1 MLGMNPKDLAKAM
14 KKMGIKQDE
23 IEAEE
28 VIIKCPDRDII
39 VKNPHVVR
47 INAMG
52 QDSLQISGDIQE
64 QESAAQ
70 ISDEDIKTVS
80 SQAKVTEEKAKK
92 ARIIA
97 LKALLKQMFSDLFLT
112 IRAEI

>member
-14 KKMGIKQDE
+14 KKMGNKQEE

-28 VIIKCPDRDII
+28 VIIKCADKDII

-52 QDSLQISGDIQE
+52 QDSLQISGEIIE
-64 QESAAQ
+64 QEAVVQ
-70 ISDEDIKTVS
+70 ISDEDVQTVA
-80 SQAKVTEEKAKK
+80 SQANVSEEDAKK
-92 ARIIA
+92 A
-97 LKALLKQMFSDLFLT
+97 LEENNGDLAQAIMSLQ
-112 IRAEI
+112 

>member
-1 MLGMNPKDLAKAM
+1 MLGVNPKDLAKAM

-28 VIIKCPDRDII
+28 VIIKCPDKDII

-47 INAMG
+47 VNAMG

-64 QESAAQ
+64 QEATSK
-70 ISDEDIKTVS
+70 ISDEDIKTVA
-80 SQAKVTEEKAKK
+80 SQANVSEEEAKK
-92 ARIIA
+92 A
-97 LKALLKQMFSDLFLT
+97 LEDNNGDLAQAIMSLQ
-112 IRAEI
+112 

>member
-14 KKMGIKQDE
+14 KKMGIKQEE

-28 VIIKCPDRDII
+28 VIIKCADKDII

-52 QDSLQISGDIQE
+52 QDSLQISGEIIE
-64 QESAAQ
+64 QEAVVQ
-70 ISDEDIKTVS
+70 ISDEDVQTVA
-80 SQAKVTEEKAKK
+80 SQANVSEKDAKK
-92 ARIIA
+92 ALEENNGDLAQAIIS
-97 LKALLKQMFSDLFLT
+97 LQ
-112 IRAEI
+112 

>member
-23 IEAEE
+23 IEADE
-28 VIIKCPDRDII
+28 VIIKCPDKVMI

-47 INAMG
+47 VNAMG

-64 QESAAQ
+64 QEATSE
-70 ISDEDIKTVS
+70 ISDEDIKTVA
-80 SQAKVTEEKAKK
+80 SQASVSEDEAKK
-92 ARIIA
+92 ALESNEGDLAKAIIS
-97 LKALLKQMFSDLFLT
+97 LQ
-112 IRAEI
+112 